1 MVDAACIIIITDA
14 IEVKVKGIFKD
25 KDIEDVI
32 VLIIK
37 GIKII
42 AIKIAENGSGL
53 KLKYCPFENGR
64 VNKKTISTATIRV
77 TPQEIR
83 KSIFGITILEEEVE

>member
-1 MVDAACIIIITDA
+1 M
-14 IEVKVKGIFKD
+14 K
-25 KDIEDVI
+25 I

-37 GIKII
+37 GIEII

-53 KLKYCPFENGR
+53 KLKYCPFENGS
-64 VNKKTISTATIRV
+64 VNRRTMSTATIRT

-83 KSIFGITILEEEVE
+83 KSVFGITAVSKEVVGVPRFKIIENTHHPSN